1 LGNIST
7 HNFLDYEKIYSPY
20 FYNLLNGLS
29 SNSFAYKI
37 WMDFENPS
45 FPPTG
50 WTTNGSNSYL
60 NVDWTLRCSGYGLG
74 LGCMKM
80 NFSDAPA
87 GVTYNLISP
96 NFAPTVSGDSLCFDH
111 AYTYY
116 SSYIDQMKVFYS
128 TDGGT
133 TWTELVTL
141 TGGSGGTLTTAPA
154 TATPFV
160 PTTSQWATKK
170 YALPSGTNKIK
181 FNGISG
187 YGNNLY
193 VDNVKIGAPENPDV
207 GATGFARYQKAF
219 TPGTIDTPKVYVR
232 NFGTAAQS
240 FPVTLTITPG
250 TYSQTVNVTNI
261 APGEIQLITFPAFPA
276 SNTGAYTYK
285 AVSGLSSD
293 VNKTNDTI
301 YNTYYVTTN
310 PRNVVIEY
318 ATGTWCQW
326 CPCGKV
332 AIHDLEG
339 FFPNLVVLAY
349 HGGSD
354 TWVSFN
360 GNNIISL
367 LGIPGYP
374 TGTYERKI
382 DPNYFSSNGFFELP
396 LMRFLNSPVSPVKID
411 IITQNYNSTTGLL
424 NVVLNTTALTD
435 LTGSYKITYV
445 ISEDN
450 LVYTQTGNSY
460 CTGGSNYV
468 HRWVVRNIVNGA
480 TGEALNSG
488 TSWNNGQVI
497 SKSFS
502 TTINSAWVAA
512 NCKLK
517 VFVYKDGS
525 PLSSNAEI
533 QQAIQT
539 SILLTGI
546 EPVGTNLPEKFELG
560 QNYPNPF
567 NPTTNI
573 KFSVPK
579 DGFVSLKIYDMTG
592 RLVDTY
598 LEDFVQAGY
607 YNADINAS
615 KYASGVYFYT
625 LTGNGF
631 KESKRMVVLK

>member
-1 LGNIST
+1 MKKF
-7 HNFLDYEKIYSPY
+7 FLLI
-20 FYNLLNGLS
+20 FTICLITLS
-29 SNSFAYKI
+29 SKSYAYYL
-37 WMDFENPS
+37 WQDFENPS
-45 FPPTG
+45 FPPVG
-50 WTTNGSNSYL
+50 WISNCSYSAM
-60 NVDWTLRCSGYGLG
+60 NCDWTLRCSGYGLG
-74 LGCMKM
+74 LGSTKM
-80 NFSDAPA
+80 NFSDA
-87 GVTYNLISP
+87 VTGTTFNLITP
-96 NFAPTVSGDSLCFDH
+96 NFTAAVAGDSLIFDH

-116 SSYIDQMKVFYS
+116 LSYIDQMKVYYS

-160 PTTSQWATKK
+160 PTSTQWATKK

-193 VDNVKIGAPENPDV
+193 LDNIKIGSLQNPDV

-219 TPGTIDTPKVYVR
+219 VPGTLDTPKVFVR
-232 NFGTAAQS
+232 NFGSAPQS
-240 FPVTLTITPG
+240 FPVTVTITPG
-250 TYSQTVNVTNI
+250 TYSQTVDVNNLT
-261 APGEIQLITFPAFPA
+261 PGEIRTIAFTPIMSSTIGTF
-276 SNTGAYTYK
+276 TYK
-285 AVSGLSSD
+285 ATTGLSSD
-293 VNKTNDTI
+293 VNHSNDTI
-301 YNTYYVTTN
+301 SNTYYVSTN

-326 CPCGKV
+326 CPCGKA

-339 FFPNLVVLAY
+339 FFPNLVVFAY

-354 TWVSFN
+354 PWVNFN

-374 TGTYERKI
+374 TGTYERMI
-382 DPNYFSSNGFFELP
+382 DPNYFSSCGFFELP
-396 LMRFLNSPVSPVKID
+396 LMRFLNSPVSPVQID
-411 IITQNYNSTTGLL
+411 IITQNFNESTGQL
-424 NVVLNTTALTD
+424 NVVLNTTALEN
-435 LTGSYKITYV
+435 LTGNFKINYV

-468 HRWVVRNIVNGA
+468 HRWVVRNMVNGA
-480 TGEALNSG
+480 TGEALNTGG
-488 TSWNNGQVI
+488 TWNVGQVI

-502 TTINSAWVAA
+502 TTINTAWVAS

-539 SILLTGI
+539 PITTIGI
-546 EPVGTNLPEKFELG
+546 NPLGSVVPDKFELG

-567 NPTTNI
+567 NPTTNV

-579 DGFVSLKIYDMTG
+579 AGFVSLKIYDVTG
-592 RLVDTY
+592 KLVDTY
-598 LEDFVQAGY
+598 LDDNVQAGY
-607 YNADINAS
+607 YNAEINAS
-615 KYASGVYFYT
+615 RYASGVYFYT

-631 KESKRMVVLK
+631 KESKRMVVVK